1 MGRLTIPDDATDE
14 QIEVKVREIRG
25 EHDRAQV
32 AAGTARQAAQ
42 AEGPMDYLMAP
53 LRGAAQVPGRAVEMG
68 KSLYGGAKSL
78 VTGEAFAPPAERPLA
93 PGEGD
98 ILADLSSGMGAGE
111 FPINPHDPLAKGLLR
126 AAAPTILGAV
136 GALAGPPGAGLGV
149 MGGEAINQAFERS
162 GAASR
167 GEPIE
172 PASKMLEDL
181 FATGI
186 FGAATEAMP
195 QVAVKAAGA
204 PAKGFQKKM
213 HGAGRE
219 AMAALPFEARPS
231 LAQIGTSR
239 GADIAENVAAASL
252 IGGGRVRQGWAKS
265 GEAAEKLVRKVPAD
279 LPTGTGLSVLS
290 KEIETAGK
298 GVIVDYRATR
308 EVAKRLLAKERP
320 MGSFGPDDKFVKL
333 MEQLIESGDPVT
345 ISPGSPGGPGPAG
358 YTAPVGRVP
367 AVAPVKGIR
376 QIDFNTMKDIRSN
389 FSDAARST
397 VGPAASK
404 GERGAVRHLAALL
417 KKDMQRSA
425 AAGGHRE
432 LLASFDEFNRVA
444 RQASTRTRF
453 EEMITQATDTTVD
466 VKGAPGVHPIR
477 GKQLYALLYKAKK
490 DLKGTWDPEALDRFD
505 KFSRVLQTAQSK
517 SAEGTGTM
525 LTQMKQAGAVTAI
538 GGAVGGAATGRGTGV
553 LGGAAAALGV
563 PYVMARALTSPRLY
577 RYLTE
582 GFKNVGTPRGNA
594 AINALMQE
602 IQAQP
607 EEGPKK
613 PGKPYKLPWEKE

>member
-1 MGRLTIPDDATDE
+1 
-14 QIEVKVREIRG
+14 
-25 EHDRAQV
+25 
-32 AAGTARQAAQ
+32 
-42 AEGPMDYLMAP
+42 
-53 LRGAAQVPGRAVEMG
+53 
-68 KSLYGGAKSL
+68 
-78 VTGEAFAPPAERPLA
+78 
-93 PGEGD
+93 
-98 ILADLSSGMGAGE
+98 
-111 FPINPHDPLAKGLLR
+111 
-126 AAAPTILGAV
+126 
-136 GALAGPPGAGLGV
+136 
-149 MGGEAINQAFERS
+149 MGGEAINQALERS
-162 GAASR
+162 MAAGR

-172 PASKMLEDL
+172 SGSKMLEDL
-181 FATGI
+181 FATGL
-186 FGAATEAMP
+186 FGAAAEAMP

-204 PAKGFQKKM
+204 PARGFQKKI

-231 LAQIGTSR
+231 LAQISTSR
-239 GADIAENVAAASL
+239 VADISENVAAASL
-252 IGGGRVRQGWAKS
+252 IGGGRVRGRWEKS
-265 GEAAEKLVRKVPAD
+265 GAAAEALVRKVPAD
-279 LPTGTGLSVLS
+279 LPTGTGLGLLS
-290 KEIETAGK
+290 KMIETSGK

-345 ISPGSPGGPGPAG
+345 ISPGSPGGPGAAG
-358 YTAPVGRVP
+358 FTALVGRVP

-389 FSDAARST
+389 FSDAARSS

-425 AAGGHRE
+425 AAGGHKG
-432 LLASFDEFNRVA
+432 LLTYFDEFNRIA
-444 RQASTRTRF
+444 RRASTRSRF

-466 VKGAPGVHPIR
+466 VAGAPGVHPIR

-490 DLKGTWDPEALDRFD
+490 DLKGTWDPEALERFD
-505 KFSRVLQTAQSK
+505 HFARVLQTAQSK

-525 LTQMKQAGAVTAI
+525 LAQMKQAGAVTAI

-563 PYVMARALTSPRLY
+563 PYVMARALDSPRLY

-582 GFKNVGTPRGNA
+582 GFKHVGTPRGNA
-594 AINALMQE
+594 AINTLMQE
-602 IQAQP
+602 IRSQP
-607 EEGPKK
+607 EEAGEPESKK
-613 PGKPYKLPWEKE
+613 APYKAPWEQ